1 MSETL
6 VITEAAPS
14 TAPYSSHSLQFQ
26 VYCTASKLLCEE
38 TVLSAPSSIS
48 LLTLEVRPGLNGLKH
63 NSCSP
68 ASALQGLLKPQSTHW
83 KSIGFHCFFF
93 FLIRRKLMTFKRG
106 SDTALSPLL
115 SRAALLS
122 GAEHISYKHF

>member
-14 TAPYSSHSLQFQ
+14 KARYSSRSLQFK
-26 VYCTASKLLCEE
+26 VYSMASKLLCEE

-48 LLTLEVRPGLNGLKH
+48 FLTLEVRPELNGLKH

-68 ASALQGLLKPQSTHW
+68 ASAL
-83 KSIGFHCFFF
+83 
-93 FLIRRKLMTFKRG
+93 RG
-106 SDTALSPLL
+106 
-115 SRAALLS
+115 R
-122 GAEHISYKHF
+122 